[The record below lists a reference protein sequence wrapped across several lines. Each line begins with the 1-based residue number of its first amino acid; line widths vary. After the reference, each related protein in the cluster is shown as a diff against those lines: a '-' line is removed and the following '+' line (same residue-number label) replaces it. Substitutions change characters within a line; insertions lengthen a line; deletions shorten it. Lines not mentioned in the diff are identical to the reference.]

1 MAREKFITDYRQD
14 MRIIRTRPQRVWA
27 VIITALLI
35 GLPFLLGNG
44 WIPPFNFPWVAWMT
58 VINLSLTA
66 IIGAAAFNLLV
77 GNTGQVSLAHAGLL
91 IFGTIISGL
100 FGPLWGWNFWIVLPL
115 TLVAGALGGVII
127 ALPALRL
134 KGLYLLL
141 ATLGIYYFAYF
152 VYKWFLVQNFGFIPI
167 IYGFPSIP
175 EWFPWLNEGDTGL
188 QISNNFRWY
197 WVMLPITALS
207 LLFMSNV
214 IRTSEGRAFNA
225 VKARDTAS
233 SLVGVSPV
241 RSKLIVFMVSSAFV
255 TMSGALQSYFLTAR
269 EEASYPFQTTLD
281 YAIMIVLGGFSSI
294 LGAVFGAL
302 FFYGAPV
309 WIDWIRQETPV
320 LRDITFLSSYKSEIN
335 LAVFGLLI
343 VVVLVRS
350 PDGLSGAWKRVKS
363 YFAKWPYSL

>member
-1 MAREKFITDYRQD
+1 MASEKFITEYRQD

-27 VIITALLI
+27 IIIAVGLI
-35 GLPFLLGNG
+35 GLPFLLTNG
-44 WIPPFNFPWVAWMT
+44 WSPPANLPWGAWMT

-91 IFGTIISGL
+91 IFGTIVSGW
-100 FGPLWGWNFWIVLPL
+100 FGPVLGWNFWLVLPISL
-115 TLVAGALGGVII
+115 LLGALAGLVI

-141 ATLGIYYFAYF
+141 ATLGIYYFGYF
-152 VYKWFLVQNFGFIPI
+152 VYKAFLIANVGFQPI
-167 IYGFPSIP
+167 IFQIP
-175 EWFPWLNEGDTGL
+175 RVPGWFPWLNDGDTGL
-188 QISNNFRWY
+188 AVSNNFRWY
-197 WVMLPITALS
+197 WVIMPITALS
-207 LLFMSNV
+207 LLFMSNI
-214 IRTSEGRAFNA
+214 IRTSEGRAFAA

-241 RSKLIVFMVSSAFV
+241 KSKLLVFMVTSAFV
-255 TMSGALQSYFLTAR
+255 SMSGALQSYFLSAR
-269 EEASYPFQTTLD
+269 GEDSYPFQITLD

-302 FFYGAPV
+302 FFYGGPV

-320 LRDITFLSSYKSEIN
+320 LRDITFLTSYRSEIN

-350 PDGLSGAWKRVKS
+350 PEGLSGAWKRLKA

>member
-27 VIITALLI
+27 VIITVVLV
-35 GLPFLLGNG
+35 GLPFLLNNG
-44 WIPPFNFPWVAWMT
+44 WTPPANFPWVAWLT
-58 VINLSLTA
+58 VLNLSFTA

-91 IFGTIISGL
+91 IFGTI
-100 FGPLWGWNFWIVLPL
+100 
-115 TLVAGALGGVII
+115 VAGYVGPKLGWSFWVVIPVTLIAGGLVGALI

-152 VYKWFLVQNFGFIPI
+152 IYKRFLVAQFGFIPI
-167 IYGFPSIP
+167 IFELPTAPS
-175 EWFPWLNEGDTGL
+175 WFPWLGGDTPARVSSGV
-188 QISNNFRWY
+188 SWY
-197 WVMLPITALS
+197 WVNLPITAAS
-207 LLFMSNV
+207 LWFLSNV
-214 IRTSEGRAFNA
+214 VRSSEGRAFAA
-225 VKARDTAS
+225 VRARDTAS
-233 SLVGVSPV
+233 SLVGVSPLA
-241 RSKLIVFMVSSAFV
+241 SKLQVFIISSAFV
-255 TMSGALQSYFLTAR
+255 SMSGALQSYFLSAR
-269 EEASYPFQTTLD
+269 DIESYPFQTTLD

-309 WIDWIRQETPV
+309 WIDWIRQETPI
-320 LRDITFLSSYKSEIN
+320 LRDFSFLSSYKSEIN

-363 YFAKWPYSL
+363 YFAKWPYSQ